1 MDKAVQDSLL
11 QAIDIMVSERI
22 KKTSYTSSSI
32 GKVISV
38 SLPNCV
44 VQLADNEISC
54 TLPEHLHDWVQT
66 DDIVIVQDLYNDNT
80 KKAVIGKVGSS
91 RPASFVMFDQAIGK
105 SVSGVDATEDPETGN
120 ISNDVVL
127 ELE

>member
-1 MDKAVQDSLL
+1 MDKSIQDSLL
-11 QAIDIMVSERI
+11 DAIDIMVSERI
-22 KKTSYTSSSI
+22 KKMNYTSSSI

-44 VQLADNEISC
+44 VKLADNEISC
-54 TLPEHLHDWVQT
+54 TLPEHLHDWVQK
-66 DDIVIVQDLYNDNT
+66 DDVVIIQDLYNDNT

-91 RPASFVMFDQAIGK
+91 RPTSFVMYDQDIGK
-105 SVSGVDATEDPETGN
+105 GVSGVDVTEDPSTGK
-120 ISNDVVL
+120 ISDDVIL